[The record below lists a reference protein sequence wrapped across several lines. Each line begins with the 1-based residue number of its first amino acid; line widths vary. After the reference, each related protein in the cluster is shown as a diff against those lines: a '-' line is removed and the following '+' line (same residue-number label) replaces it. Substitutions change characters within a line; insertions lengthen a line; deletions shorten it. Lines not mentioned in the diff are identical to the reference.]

1 MSKTINI
8 LFFGS
13 TTDSVIVLE
22 RLFNASIVNCKLLI
36 VGIVTQPPRPVGRD
50 HIVTPTPVEVW
61 GKSRNIPVLSFESN
75 PDKPWLYKDEQQV
88 IDTLQ
93 SIRAD
98 LLISASYGQKIPW
111 ETIQKAPHGGINVHP
126 SLLPRWRGG
135 DPVPWAILS
144 GDHQIGVTVVT
155 LSEKFDEG
163 KIIAQKKIPI
173 SANDTSDPLRT
184 KLFVLGAELLVRLL
198 PDHIRGAIKG
208 TSQQSKNEPQAKRL
222 SRDLGLEPWELLE
235 HAINDGKDADRIERK
250 FRALHPWPGVW
261 TTLNNLQLTVN
272 KLTKEKR
279 LKILKLHLDNGKLV
293 IDTVQ
298 LEGKKPVSWEQF
310 KKSYLDTANKSN

>member
-1 MSKTINI
+1 MNI

-13 TTDSVIVLE
+13 TTDSLIILE
-22 RLFNASIVNCKLLI
+22 KLSLPD
-36 VGIVTQPPRPVGRD
+36 VRAIVTQPARPVGRD
-50 HIVTPTPVEVW
+50 KIITPTPVEIW
-61 GKSRNIPVLSFESN
+61 GKARNIPVLSFESN
-75 PDKPWLYKDEQQV
+75 PLKPWLYKDEQQV

-93 SIRAD
+93 SIRPD

-135 DPVPWAILS
+135 DPVPWAILT
-144 GDHQIGVTVVT
+144 GDHQIGVSIVT

-208 TSQQSKNEPQAKRL
+208 TSQQSKDEPQAKRL
-222 SRDLGLEPWELLE
+222 SRDLGREPWELLE
-235 HAINDGKDADRIERK
+235 HAINDGKDVDRIERK
-250 FRALHPWPGVW
+250 FRALLPWPGIW
-261 TTLNNLQLTVN
+261 TKINLQIN
-272 KLTKEKR
+272 KSTNDKSENRR
-279 LKILKLHLDNGKLV
+279 LKILKLHLENEKLV
-293 IDTVQ
+293 IDEVQ
-298 LEGKKPVSWEQF
+298 LEGKKSVSWEQF